1 MKMCASKT
9 YLMILIYTAAET
21 IITFNNALI
30 VSRIFTQI
38 QMIVN
43 AIKFLKKHKSKT
55 VFITATKIHASN
67 AMIIF
72 IQKITNAKKEVLIIV
87 KLINHHLFVT
97 SARQDSG

>member
-1 MKMCASKT
+1 
-9 YLMILIYTAAET
+9 MILIYTAAET

-30 VSRIFTQI
+30 VLRIFTQI

-55 VFITATKIHASN
+55 VFITATKTHASN

-87 KLINHHLFVT
+87 KLINHPLFVT